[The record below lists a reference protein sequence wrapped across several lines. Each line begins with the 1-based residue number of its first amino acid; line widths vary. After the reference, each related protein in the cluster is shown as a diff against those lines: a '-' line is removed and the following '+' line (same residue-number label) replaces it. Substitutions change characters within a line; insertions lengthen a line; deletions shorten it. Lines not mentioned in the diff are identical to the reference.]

1 MCVAGASSDV
11 TMTSDQRRLPAT
23 SSSVCTAIDDD
34 DVDDDVASSSDG
46 MTSPSNMTSSR
57 GVDIDDEVCGGRGGR
72 AAGRKKKTRT
82 VFSRGQVEQ
91 LETTFETKRY
101 LSSAERSGLAVLL
114 HLTETQVKI
123 WFQNRRNKWKRQ
135 MAADLDSSVARHH
148 TLQAVICRPSL
159 APSSAAA
166 ANDVSSSSETS
177 RCVLDSTT
185 STISTEP
192 LMFYHRP
199 LYFPTSAIYSPIS
212 LCAAASPNM
221 TSAASMRSAV
231 LTNINS

>member
-1 MCVAGASSDV
+1 MCLLCVAGASSDV
-11 TMTSDQRRLPAT
+11 TMTSESQM
-23 SSSVCTAIDDD
+23 SSICSAIDDD
-34 DVDDDVASSSDG
+34 DVDDDLASSSDLA
-46 MTSPSNMTSSR
+46 SPSDMTSSR
-57 GVDIDDEVCGGRGGR
+57 DEEVILDTAAGRGS
-72 AAGRKKKTRT
+72 GRKKKTRT

-148 TLQAVICRPSL
+148 TLQSVIHRP
-159 APSSAAA
+159 PSAATSVAVA
-166 ANDVSSSSETS
+166 ADTS
-177 RCVLDSTT
+177 RCVLDSTSSTT
-185 STISTEP
+185 STQP
-192 LMFYHRP
+192 LVFYHHP
-199 LYFPTSAIYSPIS
+199 LCFPTSAIYSPLS
-212 LCAAASPNM
+212 LCAVATPSM
-221 TSAASMRSAV
+221 TTATSMRSAM